1 MLYRFLCFHKKEKR
15 VCGGDL
21 NKMCEIKNLKNI
33 WNEMGK
39 TKREA
44 VIPQMYFIDDEGINC
59 YKDCKIIKRY

>member
-44 VIPQMYFIDDEGINC
+44 VIPQMYFIDDGEINC
-59 YKDCKIIKRY
+59 YKDCRVIRKY